1 MASTV
6 PAHRSSTHTPPSRYN
21 FMVATLTGLI
31 GLVAL
36 SYIGGAIAFLLP
48 RKGEGAKPQPI
59 GKVTSGG
66 VTGSGITPALG
77 NFVSGVAGP
86 FVYDATGRGDAQGV
100 FLVQTQGTQ
109 GSTTASDYLMLE
121 QTCRHLGCP
130 VAWTAGG
137 SSNSGNFNCP
147 CHGSVYFKDGQVRQ
161 GPAAAPLYKH
171 DFSLDQSGN
180 LICKGRISS

>member
-48 RKGEGAKPQPI
+48 RKGEGAKPQYI
-59 GKVTSGG
+59 GKVASGG
-66 VTGSGITPALG
+66 VTGSGITPAIG
-77 NFVSGVAGP
+77 NFASGVAGP

-100 FLVQTQGTQ
+100 FLVQMKGAQ
-109 GSTTASDYLMLE
+109 GSDNVSDYLMLE

-130 VAWTAGG
+130 VAWTAGA
-137 SSNSGNFNCP
+137 NDNGNFNCP